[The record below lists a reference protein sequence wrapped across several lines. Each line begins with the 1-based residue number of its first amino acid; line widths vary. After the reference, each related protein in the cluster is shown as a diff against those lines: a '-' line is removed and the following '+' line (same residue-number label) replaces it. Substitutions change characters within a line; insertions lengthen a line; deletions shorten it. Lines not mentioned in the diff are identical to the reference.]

1 MLLILE
7 QSNEDKGELDIDLS
21 LVYTFSYQPSK
32 QETNDNNKKKIMI
45 NNDHSVKT

>member
-21 LVYTFSYQPSK
+21 LVYNSSYQPSK
-32 QETNDNNKKKIMI
+32 Q
-45 NNDHSVKT
+45 KTDDKD